1 VIRKGGRGKPKLV
14 KQAGPSGAAG
24 LTRRGIARRDLGAF
38 ELSAAGS
45 GASGTPAGG
54 QTGDIPSPGGSTQP
68 AVGSRHPDLQPPL
81 ITNLKKHGRRFSF
94 TLSEASRVTLAIQR
108 AKKHRFAGF
117 AALKKSAAQGAV
129 SIKLSRSRAL
139 RPGLYR
145 ATLVAVDA
153 AGNRSKP
160 LRIR

>member
-1 VIRKGGRGKPKLV
+1 LVGLQIGRARGLPLIGDPQGRPWKTEAREAGWPVWSGGRHE
-14 KQAGPSGAAG
+14 
-24 LTRRGIARRDLGAF
+24 T
-38 ELSAAGS
+38 
-45 GASGTPAGG
+45 
-54 QTGDIPSPGGSTQP
+54 
-68 AVGSRHPDLQPPL
+68 
-81 ITNLKKHGRRFSF
+81 HGRRFSF